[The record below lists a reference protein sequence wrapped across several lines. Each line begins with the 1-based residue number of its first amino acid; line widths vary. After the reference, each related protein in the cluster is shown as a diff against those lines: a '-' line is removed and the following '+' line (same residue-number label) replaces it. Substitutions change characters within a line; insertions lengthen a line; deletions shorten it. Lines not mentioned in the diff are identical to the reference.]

1 MPDKTRS
8 FLATSLYPRPNLC
21 ACSCHEQTVFILTT
35 WLLVNLEKLNKL
47 SLRSNHLRYF
57 LDCCSYFL
65 VITLTG
71 KANNNNN
78 NVTKWSLLKKLLIPP
93 KQPGCRGETLVF
105 FPETDSDELLYLSI
119 PDLHSPI
126 PLGIFAPKFHGSERP
141 FVKTSGRVI

>member
-35 WLLVNLEKLNKL
+35 RLLVNLEKLNKL
-47 SLRSNHLRYF
+47 SLCSNHLKYF
-57 LDCCSYFL
+57 LDCCCYFL

-71 KANNNNN
+71 KKNYYFLQNNLA
-78 NVTKWSLLKKLLIPP
+78 TRAKRFS
-93 KQPGCRGETLVF
+93 F
-105 FPETDSDELLYLSI
+105 FPKTDSDELLYLSI

-126 PLGIFAPKFHGSERP
+126 PLGIFAPEFHRRKRP
-141 FVKTSGRVI
+141 FVKTSGRVIKRSFS